1 MLIMK
6 AEKMTQMSKQSAVEF
21 LVEKF
26 NEYVKLFDIDENH
39 QILLLQAIKTAKEME
54 KEQMILFYLEGCKN
68 SYGIDAHENYD
79 RIDAENY
86 YNNTYKTS

>member
-1 MLIMK
+1 
-6 AEKMTQMSKQSAVEF
+6 MSKQTAVEF
-21 LVEKF
+21 LVKKF

-39 QILLLQAIKTAKEME
+39 QILLLEAIKTAKEME

-68 SYGIDAHENYD
+68 SYGIDAHEKYD

-86 YNNTYKTS
+86 YNKTYNNE